1 MLHVPIKHIH
11 KSLVNIN
18 EKNVLLYQL
27 FFNRNSTKKTKTTL
41 FYVNFVE
48 LLSILDLSF
57 LYKHTIRS

>member
-27 FFNRNSTKKTKTTL
+27 FFNRNSTKKQKQL
-41 FYVNFVE
+41 FSMST
-48 LLSILDLSF
+48 LLSFYLF
-57 LYKHTIRS
+57 